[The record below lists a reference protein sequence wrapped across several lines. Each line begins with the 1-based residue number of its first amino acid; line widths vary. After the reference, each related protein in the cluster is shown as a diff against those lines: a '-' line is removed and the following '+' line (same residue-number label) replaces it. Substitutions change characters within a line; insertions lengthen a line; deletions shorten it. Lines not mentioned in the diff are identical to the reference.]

1 MVAVKQVS
9 PGEGED
15 WKEFERVHVSFQ
27 STSSCNFS
35 SVNSLNHCEV
45 QREQRDRGR
54 GKSKR
59 KWFIEMNPARRLYLS
74 TYGRI
79 DSIDHMINNVKLFYR
94 SWKYWHLPM
103 NHAKALAVLT
113 AYDIYLEVTDGELH
127 PAWKVKDELKLDF
140 WSFRAILSNQLLSY
154 HPTQRQYLGDL
165 QFRVSTKQT
174 QAQRAAAVAE
184 VIEEGDE
191 TTSPTKRGRKTKR
204 DSQRESFEQEFKKS
218 KRGANTRLC
227 GDLTKLRTHINNMEL
242 GLKHPNNCAVCG
254 TSAYSKCRLCN
265 KYVHYNVT
273 RGVDKGKNCFFELH
287 DDSCFGL
294 ARDDHKITN
303 TKKGDWTKPT
313 AQKMKQNKEFIASFG
328 QQNND

>member
-35 SVNSLNHCEV
+35 SVNSLNHCEL
-45 QREQRDRGR
+45 QREQRERGR

-103 NHAKALAVLT
+103 NHAKALAVVIV
-113 AYDIYLEVTDGELH
+113 YDIYLEVTDGELH

-154 HPTQRQYLGDL
+154 HPTQRQYLGDS
-165 QFRVSTKQT
+165 QF
-174 QAQRAAAVAE
+174 
-184 VIEEGDE
+184 
-191 TTSPTKRGRKTKR
+191 
-204 DSQRESFEQEFKKS
+204 
-218 KRGANTRLC
+218 
-227 GDLTKLRTHINNMEL
+227 
-242 GLKHPNNCAVCG
+242 
-254 TSAYSKCRLCN
+254 
-265 KYVHYNVT
+265 
-273 RGVDKGKNCFFELH
+273 
-287 DDSCFGL
+287 
-294 ARDDHKITN
+294 
-303 TKKGDWTKPT
+303 
-313 AQKMKQNKEFIASFG
+313 
-328 QQNND
+328 